1 MMPNQS
7 PSKADHSRLSRP
19 FSRRRRRFLRY
30 LAGGSLGSL
39 ALGNLWHSAPARE
52 PDLETLC
59 STFPYNSR
67 CVDYLPG
74 VQALDLDERPIALDA
89 FLPTVTPGVPAPVK
103 GLPKPELTY
112 LVIESGPTIAP
123 YALRP
128 ICTHLGCTVPW
139 DAEQNRFVCPC
150 HGSQYDA
157 EGRVLQGPA
166 ARSLPIVTAITRQ
179 NQIRLVDQA
188 PIIDP
193 REQTHS

>member
-1 MMPNQS
+1 MMPNQGS
-7 PSKADHSRLSRP
+7 SKAAHARLSQP

-30 LAGGSLGSL
+30 LAGGSLGTL
-39 ALGNLWHSAPARE
+39 ALGNLWQSAPARE

-59 STFPYNSR
+59 STFPYNAR

-74 VQALDLDERPIALDA
+74 EQALDLEGTPIALDA
-89 FLPTVTPGVPAPVK
+89 FLPTVTAGVPAPVK
-103 GLPKPELTY
+103 GLPDPELTY
-112 LVIESGPTIAP
+112 LVIESGPTLAP

-139 DAEQNRFVCPC
+139 NPEQNRFVCPC
-150 HGSQYDA
+150 HDSQYDA

-166 ARSLPIVTAITRQ
+166 VRSLPIVTVVTRQ

-193 REQTHS
+193 RQQTPR

>member
-1 MMPNQS
+1 MAPKSNF
-7 PSKADHSRLSRP
+7 SRQP
-19 FSRRRRRFLRY
+19 FSRRRRDFLRY
-30 LAGGSLGSL
+30 LVGGGVGTL
-39 ALGNLWHSAPARE
+39 ALGTLWQGRSSARE

-67 CVDYLPG
+67 CADYLPG
-74 VQALDLDERPIALDA
+74 VQALDLNETPIALDA

-103 GLPKPELTY
+103 GLPEPELTY
-112 LVIESGPTIAP
+112 LVIETGPAIAP

-139 DAEQNRFVCPC
+139 NAEQNRFVCPC
-150 HGSQYDA
+150 HGSQYDG

-166 ARSLPIVTAITRQ
+166 ARSLPIVTVVAKQ

-193 REQTHS
+193 REPSPS